1 MWWCSATCRLPQI
14 PTRSLSIGY
23 IQNSP
28 SGAVVDGW
36 KQCFSYPLP
45 SYMSIIA
52 KKQTWLFY
60 KKLLRIAPVSTPL
73 YLMFL
78 SFINLLKISP
88 NSNSSFLRSFPKS
101 IAFHCRHRLI
111 FLMQVLKL
119 CKEFLKTEL
128 LFLKVVKNLK
138 LKELKS
144 TQSCLFIF

>member
-14 PTRSLSIGY
+14 PMRSLSIGY

-28 SGAVVDGW
+28 LGAVVDGW

-52 KKQTWLFY
+52 KKQTLLFC

-78 SFINLLKISP
+78 SFINLLKI
-88 NSNSSFLRSFPKS
+88 
-101 IAFHCRHRLI
+101 
-111 FLMQVLKL
+111 
-119 CKEFLKTEL
+119 
-128 LFLKVVKNLK
+128 
-138 LKELKS
+138 
-144 TQSCLFIF
+144 